1 MTRDGLPP
9 QEPEINI
16 PNSEYKENGT
26 TTIKNISLDEE
37 ELKKLME
44 VSGKLSADNIVVPE
58 VYKELFLDN
67 YRYYILSS
75 GRVSGKTSILVT
87 LWWGRIN
94 AFPDRDIIILQ
105 ATKAEIKDS
114 LLNEIRKFL
123 TNSGFDVGDSPTN
136 EWYIPKSN
144 DKIIK
149 KGQKGGTY
157 FFPIT
162 DSKGGQRT
170 RGINTRNQISLVLYE
185 ECQKNKDSVVVEQS
199 VITFIRQLDKKA
211 KLVIVGNN
219 ETVGHWFVDYVE
231 EKRRDPEWCYVY
243 ANCFH
248 IWKLLNDQTRAYI
261 LKYKELNYLEFRRLF
276 LGDIKAVASDVVFP
290 QFTREKNYKKAEEL
304 SPNKIRFLIVG
315 IDHATAND
323 TFAIVPVAI
332 LADGTTQTLQVCYDD
347 PEETQR
353 TLAPTEQCDILEN
366 FMDFLNDY
374 YGFQY
379 NQTPIYLSIDG
390 ASAPFIAQVKHKR
403 KTARNRIWWNTIKIK
418 GFTKKNKDVNLGIIK
433 NAFAYGV
440 LTILNEGVYD
450 WKGKKNSHRLAHEIE
465 AQRYKNGK
473 LDPKI
478 KNDLCDALEYG
489 LIPYYSNCYNIS
501 FPIRKQRDNE
511 INHYEDIRNL
521 AYGKRGGI

>member
-1 MTRDGLPP
+1 MTRDGQPP
-9 QEPEINI
+9 KEPEINI
-16 PNSEYKENGT
+16 PNNEYKEHGT
-26 TTIKNISLDEE
+26 TTIKNVSLDEE

-44 VSGKLSADNIVVPE
+44 VSGKLSAENIVVPE

-87 LWWGRIN
+87 LWWARIN

-144 DKIIK
+144 DKIVK

-219 ETVGHWFVDYVE
+219 ETVGHWF
-231 EKRRDPEWCYVY
+231 
-243 ANCFH
+243 
-248 IWKLLNDQTRAYI
+248 
-261 LKYKELNYLEFRRLF
+261 
-276 LGDIKAVASDVVFP
+276 
-290 QFTREKNYKKAEEL
+290 
-304 SPNKIRFLIVG
+304 
-315 IDHATAND
+315 
-323 TFAIVPVAI
+323 
-332 LADGTTQTLQVCYDD
+332 DGHSQ
-347 PEETQR
+347 P
-353 TLAPTEQCDILEN
+353 
-366 FMDFLNDY
+366 
-374 YGFQY
+374 
-379 NQTPIYLSIDG
+379 
-390 ASAPFIAQVKHKR
+390 
-403 KTARNRIWWNTIKIK
+403 W
-418 GFTKKNKDVNLGIIK
+418 
-433 NAFAYGV
+433 
-440 LTILNEGVYD
+440 
-450 WKGKKNSHRLAHEIE
+450 
-465 AQRYKNGK
+465 
-473 LDPKI
+473 
-478 KNDLCDALEYG
+478 
-489 LIPYYSNCYNIS
+489 
-501 FPIRKQRDNE
+501 
-511 INHYEDIRNL
+511 
-521 AYGKRGGI
+521 